1 MDAVRG
7 PSLDPR
13 LLRLARHSSAA
24 LRALTK
30 LDLLLTVVI
39 PVLLPARRSRAMLR
53 TLAVRHLPVR
63 GVVAAGVDASVLLVI
78 HSLGP
83 LTVFV
88 IPVLLPAR
96 RSRVTL
102 PPSAVRHLPVRGVVA
117 ADADALMF
125 LALVASLRLPVPLNS
140 ALMGDGLEHRR
151 LSV

>member
-63 GVVAAGVDASVLLVI
+63 GVVAAGVDA
-78 HSLGP
+78 
-83 LTVFV
+83 
-88 IPVLLPAR
+88 
-96 RSRVTL
+96 
-102 PPSAVRHLPVRGVVA
+102 
-117 ADADALMF
+117 LMF
-125 LALVASLRLPVPLNS
+125 FALVASLRLPVPLNP
-140 ALMGDGLEHRR
+140 ALMGDGQQ
-151 LSV
+151 